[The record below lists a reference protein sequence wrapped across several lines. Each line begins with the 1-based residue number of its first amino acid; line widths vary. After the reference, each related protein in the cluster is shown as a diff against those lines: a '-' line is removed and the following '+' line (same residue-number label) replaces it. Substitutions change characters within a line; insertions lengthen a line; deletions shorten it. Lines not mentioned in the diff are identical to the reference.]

1 MSSLD
6 GAWPRRSRAHLR
18 LTLAVAAVIVASAL
32 PLADVIAPGGWLA
45 AAAVLTAALLT
56 AGHLAHAA
64 RLPALAA
71 SGIQLALWALF
82 LTALF
87 LSDTALLWI
96 IPTPETV
103 RAVPPLFTEGM
114 TEILV
119 GSAPLDAGAPLS
131 FLLVAA
137 VGLFTIALD
146 HVVVTAR
153 MPLLAVVGVVTVWLV
168 PAIAVPSDMD
178 VFSFAVLAV
187 AVLFL
192 LRTETRAR
200 ETAGPPPAAPRP
212 GPPARRAGVGA
223 AAVGIGAIAVVVAIT
238 VTPLLPTPTAR
249 PAAGGLGATM
259 TIDPSLNLGHDLRQP
274 VSVPVLNVR
283 SNTPVPPYLRVA
295 TLSSFDGAQWRPDRV
310 RTLPLE
316 AVGEGDDGGEGE
328 GQGGG
333 GFGEV
338 EVDES
343 LRVTAYR
350 TTVEVT
356 NLSSSWLPVA
366 YPAVG
371 VTGLDD
377 AWEAMPYNRTVVSDS
392 ATTQGQVYEVLTH
405 LPRPTR
411 EQIRAT
417 TAGGT
422 VLRDATYDLPDVP
435 MDIITQTTLEVT
447 AGAETDYD
455 KLVALQSWFRGSD
468 FTYSLRAP
476 VQQGFDGSGIDAIE
490 QFLLSRQGYCVHFAS
505 AFAVMARTLDMPS
518 RIVVGYLPG
527 TGNGEVVDGE
537 TEYQVT
543 SDQLHA
549 WPEVHFAGV
558 GWVPFEPTK
567 SLGTPTSFLPERV
580 PTADDAGE
588 DLNAGP
594 APSTG
599 AGPAL
604 EAPEPSIAPQLDDQ
618 AVPDAAAPP
627 LLTLSSALIAL
638 GVLVALAIPALVRE
652 VVRRRR
658 LAAAAA
664 GDAAAAWLSVREAA
678 VDFGIAVPAAESP
691 RAFGERLVADHG
703 APAGAVSQL
712 VEAIE
717 RASYAPA
724 PASAPAGARR
734 EGLADAAAS
743 VHSALAASTPRDRRV
758 RALLAPRSLI
768 VRPGSAYAA
777 ERAPV

>member
-1 MSSLD
+1 
-6 GAWPRRSRAHLR
+6 
-18 LTLAVAAVIVASAL
+18 
-32 PLADVIAPGGWLA
+32 
-45 AAAVLTAALLT
+45 
-56 AGHLAHAA
+56 
-64 RLPALAA
+64 
-71 SGIQLALWALF
+71 
-82 LTALF
+82 
-87 LSDTALLWI
+87 
-96 IPTPETV
+96 
-103 RAVPPLFTEGM
+103 
-114 TEILV
+114 
-119 GSAPLDAGAPLS
+119 
-131 FLLVAA
+131 
-137 VGLFTIALD
+137 
-146 HVVVTAR
+146 
-153 MPLLAVVGVVTVWLV
+153 
-168 PAIAVPSDMD
+168 
-178 VFSFAVLAV
+178 FAVLAV

-200 ETAGPPPAAPRP
+200 ETAGDAPAVPRP
-212 GPPARRAGVGA
+212 GSSARRAGAGA
-223 AAVGIGAIAVVVAIT
+223 TAVGIGAIAVVVAIT

-249 PAAGGLGATM
+249 PAAGGLGATT
-259 TIDPSLNLGHDLRQP
+259 TIDPSLNLGADLRQP
-274 VSVPVLNVR
+274 ISVPVMNVR

-316 AVGEGDDGGEGE
+316 AVVEDDAGGEGSSP
-328 GQGGG
+328 
-333 GFGEV
+333 FGEV

-371 VTGLDD
+371 VTGLDEG
-377 AWEAMPYNRTVVSDS
+377 WEAMPYNRTVVSDS
-392 ATTQGQVYEVLTH
+392 ATSQGQVYEVLTH

-417 TAGGT
+417 AAGGT
-422 VLRDATYDLPDVP
+422 VLRDASYDLPDVP
-435 MDIITQTTLEVT
+435 MDIITQTTLQVT

-455 KLVALQSWFRGSD
+455 KLVALQSWFRGGD

-490 QFLLSRQGYCVHFAS
+490 QFLVSREGYCVHFAS
-505 AFAVMARTLDMPS
+505 AFAVMARTLDMPA

-549 WPEVHFAGV
+549 WPEVHFAGI

-580 PTADDAGE
+580 AAADDAGE
-588 DLNAGP
+588 DVNEGLDPAAGAEP
-594 APSTG
+594 D
-599 AGPAL
+599 L
-604 EAPEPSIAPQLDDQ
+604 VAPEPSIAPEVGDQ

-627 LLTLSSALIAL
+627 LLTLSSALTAL
-638 GVLVALAIPALVRE
+638 GVLIALMLPALVRE
-652 VVRRRR
+652 LLRRRR

-678 VDFGIAVPAAESP
+678 VDLGIAVPAAESP
-691 RAFGERLVADHG
+691 RAFGARLVADHG
-703 APAGAVSQL
+703 APADAVARL
-712 VEAIE
+712 VAAIE
-717 RASYAPA
+717 RASYAA
-724 PASAPAGARR
+724 PARGSTGAGGPGDVGR
-734 EGLADAAAS
+734 ESLADAAAS
-743 VHSALAASTPRDRRV
+743 VHAGLAAATPRGTRV
-758 RALLAPRSLI
+758 RSLLMPRSLV

-777 ERAPV
+777 ERVPI

>member
-6 GAWPRRSRAHLR
+6 GVRPRRSRAHLR
-18 LTLAVAAVIVASAL
+18 LTLAVAAVIVASGL
-32 PLADVIAPGGWLA
+32 PLMDVIAPGGWLA
-45 AAAVLTAALLT
+45 ASVVLTMTLLT
-56 AGHLAHAA
+56 AGHLAHA
-64 RLPALAA
+64 RHLPALAA
-71 SGIQLALWALF
+71 SGIQLLVWALF

-119 GSAPLDAGAPLS
+119 GSAPLDAATPLS
-131 FLLVAA
+131 FVLVAA
-137 VGLFTIALD
+137 VGLFAIVLD

-153 MPLLAVVGVVTVWLV
+153 MPLLAAVGVVTVWLV
-168 PAIAVPSDMD
+168 PAIAVPSEMD
-178 VFSFAVLAV
+178 VFSFVVLAV

-200 ETAGPPPAAPRP
+200 ETAGAAPATPRP
-212 GPPARRAGVGA
+212 GSSARRAGVGA
-223 AAVGIGAIAVVVAIT
+223 TAVGIGAIAVVVAIT

-249 PAAGGLGATM
+249 PAAGGFGPTT

-274 VSVPVLNVR
+274 ISVPVLNVR
-283 SNTPVPPYLRVA
+283 SNAPVPPYLRVA

-316 AVGEGDDGGEGE
+316 TVDEADGGSA
-328 GQGGG
+328 
-333 GFGEV
+333 FGEV

-356 NLSSSWLPVA
+356 DLSSAWLPVA

-371 VTGLDD
+371 VTGLDGG
-377 AWEAMPYNRTVVSDS
+377 WEVMPYNRTVVSES
-392 ATTQGQVYEVLTH
+392 ATSQGQVYEVLTH

-411 EQIRAT
+411 EQIQAT

-422 VLRDATYDLPDVP
+422 VLRDATYALPDVP
-435 MDIITQTTLEVT
+435 MDIITETTLEVT

-455 KLVALQSWFRGSD
+455 KLVALQSWFRGSE

-490 QFLLSRQGYCVHFAS
+490 QFLLSKEGYCVHFAS
-505 AFAVMARTLDMPS
+505 AFAVMARTLDMPA

-527 TGNGEVVDGE
+527 VGNGEVVDGE

-549 WPEVHFAGV
+549 WPEVHFAGI

-580 PTADDAGE
+580 PATDDAGE
-588 DLNAGP
+588 DLNAGLDP
-594 APSTG
+594 ATG
-599 AGPAL
+599 AEPAL
-604 EAPEPSIAPQLDDQ
+604 EAPEPSIAAELDDQ
-618 AVPDAAAPP
+618 AAPDAPAPP
-627 LLTLSSALIAL
+627 LVTLTSALTAL
-638 GVLVALAIPALVRE
+638 GVLIALLLPALVRE
-652 VVRRRR
+652 VLRRRR

-678 VDFGIAVPAAESP
+678 VDLGIPVPAAESP
-691 RAFGERLVADHG
+691 RAFGARLVADHG
-703 APAGAVSQL
+703 APADAVTRL

-717 RASYAPA
+717 RASYA
-724 PASAPAGARR
+724 APAGGSMIAAR
-734 EGLADAAAS
+734 ESLADAAAS
-743 VHSALAASTPRDRRV
+743 VHSGLAAATPRGMRV
-758 RALLAPRSLI
+758 RSLLVPRSLV
-768 VRPGSAYAA
+768 VRPGSAYAV
-777 ERAPV
+777 EHVPI